1 MQFTIIIKELVGD
14 IEVTHADLTVDLK
27 CHPEVAVNWAAANML
42 RIVDICTDNEDE
54 LETPLHAVT
63 VSMVPEENSILCAEA
78 LVVLREM
85 TFHEACQVVQT
96 IIDGTPYVVKEGI
109 TAAEAMD
116 VSDVFRDLGCK
127 AAIS

>member
-1 MQFTIIIKELVGD
+1 MQFTILVKEQVGD
-14 IEVTHADLTVDLK
+14 IEVTHADMTVDLK
-27 CHPEVAVNWAAANML
+27 CHPEVAVNWAAYNMM

-63 VSMVPEENSILCAEA
+63 VSMIPEENSVLCAEA

-85 TFHEACQVVQT
+85 TYPEACLAVQT
-96 IIDGTPYVVKEGI
+96 IVDGTPYVVKEGI